1 MPRKTKEEAEKTRA
15 RILASALSLFVKKG
29 YEHTTFTDI
38 AARLGMTKGAVY
50 WHFESKEKLLVA
62 LVDHM
67 VKVFVRQIA
76 ALEESRAPGG
86 KEVSLSFPM
95 VADLMVRN
103 AGMMVSSPKMSAFFM
118 LMKCQVKWTE
128 TSMSRVREE
137 LLTNERFGPKQ
148 AFSKA
153 IENDIAAG
161 RARAGVDPEQVAS
174 VCIAMW
180 DGLVQARLDKF
191 LQCDLEDTLRKSYA
205 AVWRAIAAPEPPSAG

>member
-1 MPRKTKEEAEKTRA
+1 MARRTKEDAQKTRK

-38 AARLGMTKGAVY
+38 AARLKMTKGAVY
-50 WHFESKEKLLVA
+50 WHFDSKEKLLVA
-62 LVDHM
+62 LVDDM
-67 VKVFVRQIA
+67 IKLFVRQIA
-76 ALEESRAPGG
+76 SLRAESASDR
-86 KEVSLSFPM
+86 KDTELSFPL

-103 AGMMVSSPKMSAFFM
+103 AGMTVADPKMAAFFM
-118 LMKCQVKWTE
+118 LMKCHMKWTE
-128 TSMSRVREE
+128 TSMARVREE
-137 LLTNERFGPKQ
+137 LLTNDRFGPKQ
-148 AFSKA
+148 AFMKA

-161 RARAGVDPEQVAS
+161 RVRKEVSPEQVSS

-205 AVWRAIAAPEPPSAG
+205 AVWESIRG